1 MGGVLGLGRKVDVE
15 GKWRGRRILGLERLA
30 LWPLAALEMSSAV
43 FCILA
48 GFEFE
53 FVFAWMV
60 GFNSVDSFEYRLS
73 FKIMKG
79 DAAYSNIYSP
89 VLPPHLHHQHATMKS

>member
-48 GFEFE
+48 
-53 FVFAWMV
+53 VV
-60 GFNSVDSFEYRLS
+60 
-73 FKIMKG
+73 
-79 DAAYSNIYSP
+79 
-89 VLPPHLHHQHATMKS
+89 